1 MQSKTTG
8 RFCTIS
14 MKWKN
19 VEIGKYEP
27 AAEWGR
33 RASDTDTEKAEV
45 TVSLLPQSFFASKIN
60 LQGLEKIVKDS
71 SKEEE

>member
-1 MQSKTTG
+1 MWSKTTG
-8 RFCTIS
+8 RSRTIS

-33 RASDTDTEKAEV
+33 GASDTDTEKAEV
-45 TVSLLPQSFFASKIN
+45 TVSLLSQSFFTSKIK

>member
-1 MQSKTTG
+1 M
-8 RFCTIS
+8 
-14 MKWKN
+14 
-19 VEIGKYEP
+19 EIGKYEP
-27 AAEWGR
+27 AAEWAR
-33 RASDTDTEKAEV
+33 RASDTEKAEV